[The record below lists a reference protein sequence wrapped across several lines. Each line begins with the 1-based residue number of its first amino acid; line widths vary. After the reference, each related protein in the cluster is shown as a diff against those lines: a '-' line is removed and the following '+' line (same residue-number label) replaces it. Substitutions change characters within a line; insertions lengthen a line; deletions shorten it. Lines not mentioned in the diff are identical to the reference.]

1 MMDAQ
6 NVIACGMLL
15 QVAYVLLADSKKRED
30 LQTRAPVTAFAVV
43 LLASI
48 EAAIAAGPVRVS
60 DLSLAVDNAQ
70 LTAEPWRLLS
80 CVLVYHR
87 EGGGA
92 GDVPAPQPQPSI
104 RQRLIQGAALL
115 YLISSYFAHY
125 EDLNGPAQLQCGLFA
140 ASLDISEPITSQLTS
155 NFTSERLEMTAD
167 IETALRAYEWLA
179 IHWKHPEAIKQSP
192 DAEAAAD
199 AADAATARQT
209 LYEAQLQREV
219 KQLVDEW
226 LPTLETNAAQTDV
239 EVLELLLRQLG
250 YPSNP
255 SEEVRGAWLGGVRTW
270 RDKKAQD
277 ERHVAALRAYLEM
290 GAMAS
295 NLDDLPPE
303 LHEPSALMNATLAQ
317 FEVPI
322 DMAMP
327 TVKAELLQELD
338 MDGDDVSERAQPIL
352 EAGLAVHMEWRRGV
366 SQAKLA
372 TTLDQLLAL
381 VRPVGR
387 VTNNKM
393 QPSGSDRLA
402 VERLVA
408 KARSAVSEI
417 PAEPALA
424 PGVELAPGVLRLLRD
439 ATVTHCEGLRR
450 QARREASIKRL
461 QKLLVADVGAD
472 DPLAL
477 GESDTEGAHEGA
489 NDVEEGEGG
498 VAQAERAASALVSAS
513 AATAP
518 PTTWEEHGAALVAD
532 VYGGYEEQRV

>member
-60 DLSLAVDNAQ
+60 DLSLAVDSAQ

-87 EGGGA
+87 IAALATHLWLLLKVGPNVEERLGSSSYATLLCFSAVAALGLRTLLLTPEQRPDLLTASPLFTLVLVYSKAVQPGLMPAGLEKANTATATNNVQRLPGTNNVLLPWLLLLSVACLDGDLLSAVPGLLGIGAGGLFEAMIGLPPPPLVNGDTNAVGTAAAAAAPAAAAASAAGGTGEGGGA

-179 IHWKHPEAIKQSP
+179 IHWKHPEAIKQPP

-209 LYEAQLQREV
+209 LYEAQ
-219 KQLVDEW
+219 
-226 LPTLETNAAQTDV
+226 
-239 EVLELLLRQLG
+239 
-250 YPSNP
+250 
-255 SEEVRGAWLGGVRTW
+255 
-270 RDKKAQD
+270 
-277 ERHVAALRAYLEM
+277 
-290 GAMAS
+290 
-295 NLDDLPPE
+295 
-303 LHEPSALMNATLAQ
+303 
-317 FEVPI
+317 
-322 DMAMP
+322 
-327 TVKAELLQELD
+327 
-338 MDGDDVSERAQPIL
+338 
-352 EAGLAVHMEWRRGV
+352 VH
-366 SQAKLA
+366 A
-372 TTLDQLLAL
+372 
-381 VRPVGR
+381 
-387 VTNNKM
+387 
-393 QPSGSDRLA
+393 
-402 VERLVA
+402 
-408 KARSAVSEI
+408 
-417 PAEPALA
+417 
-424 PGVELAPGVLRLLRD
+424 
-439 ATVTHCEGLRR
+439 
-450 QARREASIKRL
+450 REAARV
-461 QKLLVADVGAD
+461 Q
-472 DPLAL
+472 
-477 GESDTEGAHEGA
+477 H
-489 NDVEEGEGG
+489 
-498 VAQAERAASALVSAS
+498 RA
-513 AATAP
+513 
-518 PTTWEEHGAALVAD
+518 
-532 VYGGYEEQRV
+532 